1 MAPDVISGRTF
12 SPRVARSHTHGCLL
26 AARIDGAPRVCL
38 LQRSVLVV
46 PLSRGTSG
54 PRSLG
59 GPQALRT
66 AQRGA
71 LPERGGECEG
81 RGGKGGRT
89 SSRDRRAHLHRRL
102 CLCVLNIDGWLI
114 RASMVFGLALR
125 RGVRFAVRPAAA
137 NVPHA
142 RTCRQVQGGISDKR
156 HVDCKSRPMP
166 QAQRRCPTTR
176 AHKSSNRWPYLS
188 FECVCG
194 FAAKQLFFSS
204 NSCVPTDAPAKTQN
218 HV

>member
-1 MAPDVISGRTF
+1 MPDVISGRTF
-12 SPRVARSHTHGCLL
+12 SPRVARSHRHMVAYSRRASMGRPVSVCCNGPSSWCRCRGARVDPVRW
-26 AARIDGAPRVCL
+26 AARKRFARRREERCL
-38 LQRSVLVV
+38 SEEGRA
-46 PLSRGTSG
+46 SR
-54 PRSLG
+54 
-59 GPQALRT
+59 
-66 AQRGA
+66 
-71 LPERGGECEG
+71 EEG
-81 RGGKGGRT
+81 RGIKPVGAIGVPTCIGP
-89 SSRDRRAHLHRRL
+89 
-102 CLCVLNIDGWLI
+102 CVWFLNIDGWFI
-114 RASMVFGLALR
+114 RASMVFGLAPR

-194 FAAKQLFFSS
+194 FAAKQLFCSS
-204 NSCVPTDAPAKTQN
+204 NSRVPTHAPAKTQN